1 MNVKMPTKRYILSFI
16 FLLLISPVF
25 STEYNASFFGIK
37 SNGTTLN
44 TSSIQKAV
52 NFISEQGGGTLKFYV
67 GRYLTGTIVL
77 KPNVTIH
84 LEEGAVLVG
93 STNIYDYNI
102 DTPNCALIYGKGVDN
117 IAIKGKGVIDGQGRA
132 VAYHLM

>member
-1 MNVKMPTKRYILSFI
+1 MPTKRYILSFI

-52 NFISEQGGGTLKFYV
+52 NYISEQGGGTLKFYV
-67 GRYLTGTIVL
+67 GRYLTGTIML

-102 DTPNCALIYGKGVDN
+102 DTPNCALI
-117 IAIKGKGVIDGQGRA
+117 
-132 VAYHLM
+132 